1 MVTIKDVAKRAGVS
15 VTTVSRVLNNS
26 PHPIS
31 PETRQRV
38 LEAVAELGFC
48 PNAAAR
54 SLQLNETKT
63 IGLMLPDIANPY
75 YPGIVRGI
83 EDVAHEEGYTII
95 LCNTDRSRE
104 RTLRYLR
111 VLREKRVD
119 GIIFTGGGVVEDASH
134 DRFFRREEI
143 ATVVIGRHSA
153 EFPSVQINNV
163 EAARIAVGHLLS
175 RGHRCIACIAGPNTS
190 TTVRDRLDG
199 YRKALAEA
207 GIEYNSALVV
217 TGDFSPAGGYQA
229 VQRLLGLADL
239 RVTAIFAHNDL
250 MAIGALK
257 ALTDNG
263 LAVPQDVALV
273 GFDDIPLASYVLPRL
288 TTVAVPV
295 YDLGVT
301 AMRLL
306 KDLLAGRTVPAV
318 TTLSIELVV
327 RESA

>member
-1 MVTIKDVAKRAGVS
+1 MITIKDVAKKAGVS

-26 PHPIS
+26 SHPIS

-38 LEAVAELGFC
+38 LEAVAELGFL

-54 SLQLNETKT
+54 SLQLQETKT

-104 RTLRYLR
+104 RTSKYLR

-134 DRFFRREEI
+134 DRFFWREEI
-143 ATVVIGRHSA
+143 PTVVIGKHPA
-153 EFPSVQINNV
+153 DFPSVQIDNV
-163 EAARIAVGHLLS
+163 GAAKRAVAHLIAS
-175 RGHRCIACIAGPNTS
+175 GHRHIACITGPEAS
-190 TTVRDRLDG
+190 TTSRDRLKG
-199 YRKALAEA
+199 YREALEEA
-207 GIEYNSALVV
+207 GLDYHPGLVV
-217 TGDFSPAGGYQA
+217 TGDFSPAGGYGA
-229 VQRLLGLADL
+229 VQRLLGQPGLKF
-239 RVTAIFAHNDL
+239 TALFTHNDL
-250 MAIGALK
+250 MAVGALK
-257 ALTDNG
+257 ALADHG
-263 LAVPQDVALV
+263 LSVPWDVAVV

-295 YDLGVT
+295 YDLGLT

-306 KDLLAGRTVPAV
+306 RDLLQGREVAPV
-318 TTLSIELVV
+318 TTLTTELVV